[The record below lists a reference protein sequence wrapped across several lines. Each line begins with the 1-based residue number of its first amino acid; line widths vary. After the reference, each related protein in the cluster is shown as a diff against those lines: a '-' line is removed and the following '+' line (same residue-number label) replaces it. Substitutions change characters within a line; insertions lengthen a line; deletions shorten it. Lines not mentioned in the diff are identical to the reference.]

1 MKSIVVALVLILS
14 ELAFGWT
21 RTDTLKVL
29 ATNNDVR
36 TVGTDFSQTGTL
48 YRGYL
53 AGGGRCSIAERM
65 QSKVP
70 AGQTITSA
78 YYVPAAAY
86 RAGTDTTKIYMEYAN
101 NAAAITSTTDFNG
114 RTLTSDSLDYT
125 IPGTWTDGTRY
136 SFTITTLFSAVYEAG
151 YADSGEYCN
160 IFCLGR
166 NQANANHYRSSYPYD
181 GDAGSA
187 SWIIVTHSTATS
199 GTTPRRKRRD
209 MIMLGIVDK
218 RFPIY
223 SQWEER
229 IE

>member
-1 MKSIVVALVLILS
+1 MIRWIVALVLVIS
-14 ELAFGWT
+14 SAAMGWT
-21 RTDTLKVL
+21 RTDTLRVL
-29 ATNNDVR
+29 ASGDDVR
-36 TVGTDFSQTGTL
+36 IVGSDFSATGTL

-187 SWIIVTHSTATS
+187 SWIIVVHETATAPS
-199 GTTPRRKRRD
+199 STPKGLRRKIIQ
-209 MIMLGIVDK
+209 MGSIEPVLTEWG
-218 RFPIY
+218 
-223 SQWEER
+223 QWEAVQ
-229 IE
+229 